1 MANRS
6 LTAVNKTLSLA
17 LAQSRPKLRLAG
29 RSFLAFVL
37 EPWAPVSE
45 WLSELDEVARQSFAF
60 FANRPV
66 VLDLTTLRPDKA
78 EAEALIAALKARA
91 VRVIAVEG
99 VDPDLLGP
107 ALAPLAAGMASA
119 KIIEFPGV
127 EARAKSESLA
137 PPSPAPAMPASLVID
152 KPVRS
157 GQSIWFPDGDITVIG
172 SVSSG
177 AEVIAGGSIHVYG
190 ALRGRAVAGAT
201 GDGNAR
207 IVCRRYHAELVAID
221 GNYMAAE
228 ESPQRLIGKP
238 VHIRLSGGSLIS
250 QVLE

>member
-1 MANRS
+1 M
-6 LTAVNKTLSLA
+6 SLA

-37 EPWAPVSE
+37 EPWTPVSE
-45 WLSELDEVARQSFAF
+45 WLSDLDEVARQSFAF

-66 VLDLTTLRPDKA
+66 VLDLSALQPDKT
-78 EAEALIAALKARA
+78 EAEALLAALKARA
-91 VRVIAVEG
+91 IRVIAVEG

-107 ALAPLAAGMASA
+107 ALAPLAAGMVSA
-119 KIIEFPGV
+119 KIIEFPGT
-127 EARAKSESLA
+127 ESRAKEKA
-137 PPSPAPAMPASLVID
+137 ESPAPLPLPAAAPASMVID

-157 GQSIWFPDGDITVIG
+157 GQSIWFPDGDLTVIG

-228 ESPQRLIGKP
+228 ESPERLAGKP
-238 VHIRLSGGSLIS
+238 VHIRLDGGSLIT